1 MIFVDANVPMYL
13 VGSPHPNQ
21 DRARATLNR
30 LRLAQERL
38 VTDVES
44 YQEIL
49 HRFTAIRRP
58 ADIDSAFYRLDE
70 IVDEVFSY
78 GMPEIHIARDLIS
91 SLPELSARDA
101 LHAAVMRRNGISRI
115 LSYDAG
121 FDAIPG
127 VERME

>member
-78 GMPEIHIARDLIS
+78 GMPEIHAAREIIRS
-91 SLPELSARDA
+91 IPGISARDA

>member
-21 DRARATLNR
+21 DRARAALNR
-30 LRLAQERL
+30 LRIAQERL
-38 VTDVES
+38 VTDVEA

-49 HRFTAIRRP
+49 HRFTAIHRP

-78 GMPEIHIARDLIS
+78 GMPEIHTAREIIRS
-91 SLPELSARDA
+91 APGISARDA
-101 LHAAVMRRNGISRI
+101 LYAAVMRRNGIAVYSATMPT
-115 LSYDAG
+115 LTPSPA
-121 FDAIPG
+121 
-127 VERME
+127 

>member
-1 MIFVDANVPMYL
+1 M
-13 VGSPHPNQ
+13 
-21 DRARATLNR
+21 NR

-58 ADIDSAFYRLDE
+58 IDIDSAFYRLDE
-70 IVDEVFSY
+70 TLDEVFSY
-78 GMPEIHIARDLIS
+78 GMPEIHAAREIIRS
-91 SLPELSARDA
+91 APGISARDA
-101 LHAAVMRRNGISRI
+101 LHAAVMRSNGISRI

-127 VERME
+127 IERME

>member
-21 DRARATLNR
+21 DCAKATLNR

-44 YQEIL
+44 YQAIL

-58 ADIDSAFYRLDE
+58 ADIDNAFDRLDE

-78 GMPEIHIARDLIS
+78 GMPEIHAAREIIRS
-91 SLPELSARDA
+91 APGISARDA

-115 LSYDAG
+115 LSYDTG

-127 VERME
+127 IERLE